1 MRQKR
6 WALTTQSLCIS
17 IKNGSQISNSRNT
30 FRCYFFLQFKV
41 LSLVCHLRYFRAFC
55 IVNQKLLP
63 YTHAHTC
70 YLCLQAMVTQT
81 MGKLRT
87 ELKTLKEDAATF
99 SSLRAMFA
107 QRCDDYVAQLDQLQ
121 KQLSSVE
128 EEKKTLNSLLRMAVQ
143 QKLALTQVC
152 NTLCSFMPMFCSF

>member
-1 MRQKR
+1 
-6 WALTTQSLCIS
+6 
-17 IKNGSQISNSRNT
+17 
-30 FRCYFFLQFKV
+30 
-41 LSLVCHLRYFRAFC
+41 
-55 IVNQKLLP
+55 
-63 YTHAHTC
+63 
-70 YLCLQAMVTQT
+70 MVTQT
-81 MGKLRT
+81 MLKLRT

-128 EEKKTLNSLLRMAVQ
+128 EEKTTPNSLLRMAVQ